1 MTSPRDPF
9 VLRLCLLTFRLFSA
23 IVPRVWR
30 ADWRAEW
37 EAEVRCRW
45 DRLAAD
51 QHLDWRTRMDL
62 LRRASG
68 AFPDAAWLRRQFTT
82 DAEALQDLR
91 HGARMLR
98 KSPVFA
104 VSAVL
109 ILALGI
115 GGAVCIVTLLD
126 TLLFRTLP
134 YAEADRVV
142 TIWTQHAA
150 RPGEPEDVAP
160 ADFLDW
166 RERSRAFSTVAAAV
180 PYSYDYTGG
189 DRPEVFFGARV
200 TEGFWE
206 AIGVEPIMGRAFRP
220 DEHVP
225 GAGRPVIIS
234 HGLWQQRFEAAPD
247 IVGRSISLDGEP
259 WTVVGV
265 LPRSF
270 APQLLP
276 RPGELGVWTPK
287 IVQEHERR
295 TRGSAWWN
303 VVARLAPGVTIAQAQ
318 SELDAIS
325 SALGREHPRTNAAS
339 RALVV
344 SMRDHLM
351 GDVRMPLFVM
361 LGAVVLVL
369 AIGCANVASLLLAR
383 GMDRERELSIRAALG
398 AGRLRLVR
406 QLLVESLLL
415 SSVAAVTGVAIAH
428 WAVGIIVAIA
438 PSAVL
443 RLHEATVDGRIL
455 LFAAGLA
462 TLTTVAFGLLPAL
475 QLSRPGRGVVRERHA
490 TGSRRAVRQVLV
502 VAEVA
507 LALVLLTGAG
517 LLIRSFA
524 RLMAVDPGFTASN
537 VVTVQVFA
545 YSPDMTVER
554 LRSFFNTTLD
564 HLAVL
569 PGVHAAGAVSAM
581 PFATANIDIK
591 SPLEI
596 VGRGVAAEGD
606 RRGVYV
612 TIASPGFFPAMR
624 IPLREGRF
632 LDASDHDRAP
642 IVAVISE
649 ALGRRDWPSESPLG
663 RRVRIQ
669 WHGQPVEAEI
679 VGVVSELRHDGLDRA
694 PRPEVFLP
702 LAQLPFGSM
711 TFVLRGDGDPSA
723 LIEAG
728 KREVWAV
735 NPMQSIYEASSLES
749 MLGASLVRQRFSV
762 LLMSTFAFV
771 ALLLCAT
778 GIYGIISF
786 TTAARTREIGVRM
799 ALGADGSA
807 IQRMV
812 LREGGSLIGA
822 GLILGVA
829 GAAGGGRIM
838 QSLLFEVRPGDP
850 LTVAAVCGLLA
861 AVGLAACYLP
871 ARRATRVDPLVALR
885 PE

>member
-1 MTSPRDPF
+1 MGTTRDPL
-9 VLRLCLLTFRLFSA
+9 VLRFCLLAVRLFSA

-30 ADWRAEW
+30 PDWRAEW
-37 EAEVRCRW
+37 EAEVRHRW
-45 DRLAAD
+45 ARLDRE
-51 QHLDWRTRMDL
+51 QHLDWRSRVDL
-62 LRRASG
+62 VRRASG
-68 AFPDAAWLRRQFTT
+68 ALPDAAWLRRQFTS

-98 KSPVFA
+98 KSPVFTL
-104 VSAVL
+104 SAVL

-115 GGAVCIVTLLD
+115 GGAVSIVTLLD
-126 TLLFRTLP
+126 TLLFRELP
-134 YAEADRVV
+134 YADADRIV
-142 TIWTQHAA
+142 TIWTQNTA
-150 RPGEPEDVAP
+150 RPGERADVAP

-166 RERSRAFSTVAAAV
+166 RERSRAFAAMAAAV
-180 PYSYDYTGG
+180 PYSRDYTGG
-189 DRPEVFFGARV
+189 DRPEVLFGAQV
-200 TEGFWE
+200 TEGFWD
-206 AIGVEPIMGRAFRP
+206 AIGVEPIMGRTFRD
-220 DEHVP
+220 DEHVR

-234 HGLWQQRFEAAPD
+234 HGLWQQRFGGAPD

-259 WTVVGV
+259 WTVIGV

-276 RPGELGVWTPK
+276 RPGDLAVWTPK
-287 IVQEHERR
+287 IIQEHERR

-303 VVARLAPGVTIAQAQ
+303 VVARLAPGVTLDQAQ
-318 SELDAIS
+318 SELDGIS
-325 SALGREHPRTNAAS
+325 AALGREHPRTNAAS

-351 GDVRMPLFVM
+351 GDVRLPLFVM
-361 LGAVVLVL
+361 LGAVMLVL

-415 SSVAAVTGVAIAH
+415 SSAAAGAGVAIAH
-428 WAVGIIVAIA
+428 WALGLIVAIA

-443 RLHEATVDGRIL
+443 RLHEATVDARIL
-455 LFAAGLA
+455 LFAAGLG
-462 TLTTVAFGLLPAL
+462 TLTTVGFGLLPAV
-475 QLSRPGRGVVRERHA
+475 QLSRPGRGLVRERQA
-490 TGSRRAVRQVLV
+490 TGPRRAVRRVLV

-524 RLMAVDPGFTASN
+524 RLMAVDPGFTATN

-545 YSPDMTVER
+545 YSPDLTVAR

-564 HLAVL
+564 RMAAL

-581 PFATANIDIK
+581 PFAAANIDIK

-596 VGRGVAAEGD
+596 VGRSLPVEGD
-606 RRGVYV
+606 RPGVYV

-624 IPLREGRF
+624 IRLREGRF
-632 LDASDHDRAP
+632 LEESDHERAP

-649 ALGRRDWPSESPLG
+649 ALGRREWPSESPLG
-663 RRVRIQ
+663 RRLRVQ
-669 WHGQPVEAEI
+669 WHGEPVEAEI

-711 TFVLRGDGDPSA
+711 TFVLRGGGDPSA

-728 KREVWAV
+728 KRVVWAV
-735 NPMQSIYEASSLES
+735 NPTQSVYEASSLEA
-749 MLGASLVRQRFSV
+749 MVGASLGRQRFSV
-762 LLMSTFAFV
+762 LLMSAFAFV
-771 ALLLCAT
+771 ALLLCAF

-799 ALGADGSA
+799 ALGADGST

-812 LREGGSLIGA
+812 LREGGALIA
-822 GLILGVA
+822 GGLVLGVT
-829 GAAGGGRIM
+829 GAAGAGRIM

-850 LTVAAVCGLLA
+850 ATVAAVCGLLG